1 MFKTSFSIQE
11 TPSVGLS
18 NFKKRKKMKS
28 GNVNG
33 VMVTNV
39 LSAVDRTLLY
49 DYLAIF
55 GSFFFSFKL
64 SRLERATL
72 SPSS

>member
-39 LSAVDRTLLY
+39 LSPVDRTLLY

-55 GSFFFSFKL
+55 RSFFSFQVIKV
-64 SRLERATL
+64 RKGKTL
-72 SPSS
+72 PV